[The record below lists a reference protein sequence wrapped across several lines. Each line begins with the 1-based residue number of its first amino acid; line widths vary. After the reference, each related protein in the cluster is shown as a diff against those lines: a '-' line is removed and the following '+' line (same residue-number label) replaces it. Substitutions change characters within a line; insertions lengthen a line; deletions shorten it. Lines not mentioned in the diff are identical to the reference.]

1 LKTIRKIREMN
12 HHDLSLVK
20 TIIDANNMF
29 PSEYLDDMVK
39 PYFEEQSDEKWL
51 VVTNEHEDVIGV
63 AYFTPEKMTE
73 GTWNLLLI
81 AIKPQHQ
88 GAGIGGMLMAK
99 VEEILSALKVRVL
112 LVETSGLP
120 DYALTREF
128 YPKQGYTQVAV
139 IPEYYD
145 KADDKVVFWKRLCE

>member
-1 LKTIRKIREMN
+1 MN

-99 VEEILSALKVRVL
+99 VEEILSALEVRVL

-120 DYALTREF
+120 DYAITREF